1 MSLNAASISTV
12 LCKYLTFAERGKIV
26 KQFESDGGKHVG
38 PLPVPLDAGIK
49 VLLVMI
55 KLVTNVAIWLVE
67 TTINMLEILAFAA
80 LCVNRDG
87 DLTPG
92 ENLIPN
98 PNFTDTFV
106 GEKTQPRELSWS
118 L

>member
-1 MSLNAASISTV
+1 
-12 LCKYLTFAERGKIV
+12 
-26 KQFESDGGKHVG
+26 
-38 PLPVPLDAGIK
+38 
-49 VLLVMI
+49 MI

-67 TTINMLEILAFAA
+67 TTINMLEIPAFAA

-106 GEKTQPRELSWS
+106 GEKTVSRHIHFT
-118 L
+118 